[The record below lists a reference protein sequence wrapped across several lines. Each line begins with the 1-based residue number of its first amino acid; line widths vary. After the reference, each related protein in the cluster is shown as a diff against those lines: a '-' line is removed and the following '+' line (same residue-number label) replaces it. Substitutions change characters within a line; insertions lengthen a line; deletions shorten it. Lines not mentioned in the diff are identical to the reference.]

1 MSAPPITRP
10 QVLVRD
16 AERRDNDALKEI
28 AASSPMAGDMTIAVT
43 REPDFFQ
50 LNRLEGSRWRVG
62 VAEVDGGVVGCV
74 MGAEREAYLHGVARR
89 TLYAGDLK
97 VHPTMRGAGVADAL
111 SRWVADA
118 VLEMGG
124 PGAPVLLTILSGN
137 RAMERRTTGRGG
149 MANFTRFATIRA
161 FSIPLLLPRVVG
173 TSDVRVVPATNSD
186 IEEMV
191 DLWSRVAPGRQF
203 APVFTADGFRD
214 WVASAPEL
222 DISDYRLARDRTG
235 RLVGFLAWWDQ
246 LRFKQ
251 LRVLRHSPRLGVA
264 RAMLNAMARL
274 TGGVSLP
281 AAGEVLRY
289 RTALHV
295 CVRDGSPAILRTL
308 VRSSCAE
315 LRAARY
321 AFATI
326 GLDIRDPL
334 CAALDGLFAQPTG
347 SHAHICTTSG
357 DYLGPSLGD
366 RPLHYEIAL
375 V

>member
-1 MSAPPITRP
+1 MTAPTMARPIV
-10 QVLVRD
+10 QVRD

-28 AASSPMAGDMTIAVT
+28 ASASPMAGDMTIAVT

-62 VAEVDGGVVGCV
+62 VAEADDRVVGCV
-74 MGAEREAYLHGVARR
+74 MAAEREAYLHGVARQ

-97 VHPTMRGAGVADAL
+97 VHPTVRGAGVADAL
-111 SRWVADA
+111 SIWVRDTLAE
-118 VLEMGG
+118 LGG
-124 PGAPVLLTILSGN
+124 TEAPILLTILGGN
-137 RAMERRTTGRGG
+137 RAMERRTSGRGG
-149 MANFTRFATIRA
+149 MPNFVRFATIRA
-161 FSIPLLLPRVVG
+161 FSIPLLLSRALGP
-173 TSDVRVVPATNSD
+173 SAVRVAPATKSD

-191 DLWSRVAPGRQF
+191 ELWTHVAASRQL
-203 APVFTADGFRD
+203 APVFTADRFAE
-214 WVASAPEL
+214 WVASAPGL
-222 DISDYRLARDRTG
+222 DISDYRLARDRSG

-246 LRFKQ
+246 SRFKQ
-251 LRVLRHSPRLGVA
+251 LRVLRYSPRLGVV
-264 RAMLNAMARL
+264 RAGVNTVARL

-281 AAGEVLRY
+281 AVGEALRY
-289 RTALHV
+289 RTAVHV
-295 CVRDGSPAILRTL
+295 CVRDGSPAILRAL

-334 CAALDGLFAQPTG
+334 CVALDGLFAQPTDA
-347 SHAHICTTSG
+347 HAHICTAGG
-357 DYLGPSLGD
+357 DYAGPSLSD